1 MKSKSLIFNYR
12 TDLGDLL
19 RTAPVPSSYNANAL
33 TSITATGRAAQR
45 AWCRCILNGVNCLS
59 RNIRTD
65 IERPS
70 AFLEKTLPAFA
81 RENPQ
86 IEIRVSPRPQKHPL
100 IKGLYIN
107 GREKPVCVRNLEPHE
122 ILKKANLLKEAS
134 GEKLKRVKKPVT
146 SLNESVRGIWSPYH
160 GDLRG
165 V

>member
-1 MKSKSLIFNYR
+1 MNYH
-12 TDLGDLL
+12 L
-19 RTAPVPSSYNANAL
+19 RVIGNSH
-33 TSITATGRAAQR
+33 
-45 AWCRCILNGVNCLS
+45 NGLH
-59 RNIRTD
+59 
-65 IERPS
+65 S
-70 AFLEKTLPAFA
+70 AFLQNNLKSFA
-81 RENPQ
+81 RQNPQ

-107 GREKPVCVRNLEPHE
+107 GREKPVCVRNMEPSE

-134 GEKLKRVKKPVT
+134 GEKLKRTKKPVT